1 MVFNKIDD
9 GETPAEKSDERME
22 FLRDF
27 ILKALRLKSDKWDRM
42 FISDE
47 QRMLIVAFLDTGH
60 PQVCKI

>member
-9 GETPAEKSDERME
+9 GETPAEKSDGRME
-22 FLRDF
+22 FLRDS

-47 QRMLIVAFLDTGH
+47 QRMLIVAFLETGH

>member
-1 MVFNKIDD
+1 MVINIRDD
-9 GETPAEKSDERME
+9 GDAPVEKSDERME

-27 ILKALRLKSDKWDRM
+27 VLKALRLKSDKWDRM

-47 QRMLIVAFLDTGH
+47 QRMLFVAFLDFGH